1 MANAKKFLEQLVGP
15 MSVGKLLRAYRVA
28 HDFTLQELADKLN
41 VTRGFISNI
50 EMERKP
56 LSLDKTLEIA
66 KKLKESTDLYA
77 SVWFETQAREAG
89 LDFKKIISKM
99 AS

>member
-15 MSVGKLLRAYRVA
+15 MSIGKLIRAYRVS
-28 HDFTLQELADKLN
+28 HELTLQELADKLG
-41 VTRGFISNI
+41 VTRGFVSNI

-89 LDFKKIISKM
+89 LDFKKIINKM

>member
-1 MANAKKFLEQLVGP
+1 MAKAKKFLEQLVGP
-15 MSVGKLLRAYRVA
+15 MTIGKLIRTYR
-28 HDFTLQELADKLN
+28 FTNEITLQKLAEKLN

-50 EMERKP
+50 ETGKKS
-56 LSLDKTLEIA
+56 LSLDKSLEIA

-77 SVWFETQAREAG
+77 SVWFEEQAREAG
-89 LDFKKIISKM
+89 INFKKIISKL